1 MPCLLESEQIY
12 IFNRVGYLPV
22 LVLRI
27 ALVRERNSA
36 LIAREALRLNCPS
49 RMAMQTARL
58 VKIFAVQ
65 DRA

>member
-36 LIAREALRLNCPS
+36 LIAREALRLS
-49 RMAMQTARL
+49 
-58 VKIFAVQ
+58 
-65 DRA
+65 